1 VPTLLM
7 GPAQLSPWA
16 EQVLLAIEELM
27 QGVSVLQVLA
37 LILTAKMMRP
47 GLMMMRLGL
56 AAALEPL

>member
-1 VPTLLM
+1 M